1 MTECR
6 EVGPARFFFA
16 LRRTGNGRNE
26 HKLDPQTENIERQ
39 IAAVDPTAELLA
51 VEQAGSGGLRIYVDH
66 PDGVTLE
73 LCERI
78 TQRLTE
84 LRQDYSVEV
93 SSPGPNR
100 PLVKPEHFERFEGR
114 QARVKTSK
122 PIDGQRK
129 FTGTILDVSGTGIT
143 LGLDDRVQEIPHEL
157 IERSNLVPKRKEG
170 AAK

>member
-1 MTECR
+1 MD
-6 EVGPARFFFA
+6 
-16 LRRTGNGRNE
+16 L
-26 HKLDPQTENIERQ
+26 QTENIERQ
-39 IAAVDPTAELLA
+39 IEAVEPTAELLA

-78 TQRLTE
+78 TRGLNE

-114 QARVKTSK
+114 RARVKTSE

-129 FTGTILDVSGTGIT
+129 FTGTILDVNGSCIT